1 MLAKREEI
9 LSRLFAILSGID
21 VTGILIGATQLPAFE
36 VVVRNRALL
45 DNEKCPGIA
54 LLDGDET
61 TKATGA
67 GRGRG
72 RMTPVVVT
80 LHPQV
85 FVLLKLKK
93 PQNELVGQYIN
104 AYRGAV
110 IKAFASDAQLIALTG
125 SNGDITYD
133 GCETDLKTGMEMTGQ
148 IQLNFSISCVLDPY
162 A

>member
-1 MLAKREEI
+1 MSINKREEI
-9 LSRLFAILSGID
+9 LSRLFTILEAMD
-21 VTGILIGATQLPAFE
+21 APAGFPEFE
-36 VVVRNRALL
+36 TAVRNRALL
-45 DNEKCPGIA
+45 DNDKCPALA

-67 GRGRG
+67 GRGRI
-72 RMTPVVVT
+72 RMAPVIVT

-93 PQNELVGQYIN
+93 PQNEAVGTHIN
-104 AYRGAV
+104 AYRGGV
-110 IKAFASDAQLIALTG
+110 IKAFAGDAQLLALIG
-125 SNGDITYD
+125 PNGDITYD

-148 IQLNFSISCVLDPY
+148 VQLNFSISCVLDPN